1 VKRLIKH
8 PGKRIHT
15 IHYFAKEIK
24 KGEEH
29 EIHRFRLEKKS

>member
-8 PGKRIHT
+8 PGKGIHT

-24 KGEEH
+24 KGE
-29 EIHRFRLEKKS
+29 RT